1 MEPFGR
7 TPFSLMGMNMFKL
20 FFSFSGRINRARFWA
35 VIAFWLLVR
44 VGVPYLLYTFA
55 MLPGQSLDIQDAS
68 ASPEIFEAGKLYAVL
83 TVVSLFSTVSA
94 AVRRLH
100 DFDASGL
107 WAILLF
113 IPGIEFIAYLV
124 IGLIGSQRGTNRYGV
139 NPLGEINIYFPGNEE
154 MRVKELKDL
163 ATLFEKGLL
172 SEAEYEKAKKAIL
185 K

>member
-1 MEPFGR
+1 M
-7 TPFSLMGMNMFKL
+7 
-20 FFSFSGRINRARFWA
+20 
-35 VIAFWLLVR
+35 IAFWMVVR
-44 VGVPYLLYTFA
+44 IGVPYLLYSFA
-55 MLPGQSLDIQDAS
+55 MLPGQSLDIQDAN
-68 ASPEIFEAGKLYAVL
+68 ASPEIFEAGKVYAVL
-83 TVVSLFSTVSA
+83 SAVSLFSTVSA

-113 IPGIEFIAYLV
+113 IPGVEFIAYLV

-139 NPLGEINIYFPGNEE
+139 NPLGENNVYYPGNDE

-172 SEAEYEKAKKAIL
+172 SEAEYEKAKQSIL

>member
-1 MEPFGR
+1 M
-7 TPFSLMGMNMFKL
+7 
-20 FFSFSGRINRARFWA
+20 
-35 VIAFWLLVR
+35 
-44 VGVPYLLYTFA
+44 
-55 MLPGQSLDIQDAS
+55 
-68 ASPEIFEAGKLYAVL
+68 
-83 TVVSLFSTVSA
+83 SLFSTVSA

-124 IGLIGSQRGTNRYGV
+124 IGLIGSQRGANRYGV
-139 NPLGEINIYFPGNEE
+139 NPLGENNIYFPGNEE

>member
-1 MEPFGR
+1 MEPLGR

-68 ASPEIFEAGKLYAVL
+68 ANPEIFEAGKLYAVL

-107 WAILLF
+107 WAIFLF
-113 IPGIEFIAYLV
+113 VPVIEFVTYLV

-139 NPLGEINIYFPGNEE
+139 NPLGENNIYFPGNEE